1 MSQRTT
7 PDTMSSGPPT
17 GGRRRRVL
25 AGLTAA
31 TLAATAGVLSAAP
44 ASAAVPAFPDNITIF
59 PDRDFVSIDGF
70 VGNAGKPITVEVVRG
85 GTVIGSADGHGGRRR
100 SSSTR
105 ATPHIEINHPGG
117 ICWGAGGGVNA
128 TPDIQPRRP
137 DRREAQR
144 GPPPLPRTPP
154 R

>member
-7 PDTMSSGPPT
+7 PDADVVGSTDRGPPPARA
-17 GGRRRRVL
+17 RRAHRSDAV
-25 AGLTAA
+25 
-31 TLAATAGVLSAAP
+31 AATAGVLTAAP

-85 GTVIGSADGHGGRRR
+85 GTVIGSATGPEAGADVINAGNP
-100 SSSTR
+100 
-105 ATPHIEINHPGG
+105 AIEINHPGG
-117 ICWGAGGGVNA
+117 ICWGAGSGRQRDPGHPA
-128 TPDIQPRRP
+128 RRP

-144 GPPPLPRTPP
+144 RPPPVPRTPP